1 MCQRILRKRM
11 LDECIDTG
19 PIFDIIITLCDA
31 LEGPGD
37 SALRC
42 QAYNV
47 LGNPGQP
54 RFDLLEGCWPC
65 QGVANA
71 MSLVVR

>member
-1 MCQRILRKRM
+1 MVNK
-11 LDECIDTG
+11 CIDNG
-19 PIFDIIITLCDA
+19 AIFDNIITLCDA
-31 LEGPGD
+31 LEGPVY
-37 SALRC
+37 SELRC
-42 QAYNV
+42 QAYYV

-54 RFDLLEGCWPC
+54 RFDLLEGGWPC